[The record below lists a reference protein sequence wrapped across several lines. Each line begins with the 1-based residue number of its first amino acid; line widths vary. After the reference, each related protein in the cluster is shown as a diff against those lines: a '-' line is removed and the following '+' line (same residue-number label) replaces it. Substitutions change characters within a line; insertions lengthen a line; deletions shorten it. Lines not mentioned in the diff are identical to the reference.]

1 MPSSCPDGAMLN
13 VWKQG
18 IMLLF
23 TESVYFVS
31 NESSPLRRSGIIRA
45 NSYLQ
50 IPFFKDINL
59 FIYAFIYFW
68 LCWVFVAVRAFSSY
82 FLVVVHRLLFVVAS
96 LAVELGL

>member
-31 NESSPLRRSGIIRA
+31 DESSPLRRSGIISA

-50 IPFFKDINL
+50 IPFFKEINL
-59 FIYAFIYFW
+59 FIYALIYFW
-68 LCWVFVAVRAFSSY
+68 LCWVFVAVRAFSSC
-82 FLVVVHRLLFVVAS
+82 
-96 LAVELGL
+96 G